1 MKDSIKC
8 PICGKNG
15 IPDFH
20 KEDVVCPC
28 CGSDLSVYHR
38 LSDLSEKSIGNST
51 NTKRY
56 NYLISLVSV
65 LVFISAIGCVSLY
78 IREKQINELSAN
90 KQIIELQKQN
100 SILNDSIMSLKKKIV
115 AQAEQQEKTFES
127 IRTYVVKKGDS
138 FCKISKQLYGT
149 EARYIEI
156 VKLNNLNAETVLH
169 EGDSLKVSE
178 K

>member
-1 MKDSIKC
+1 M
-8 PICGKNG
+8 
-15 IPDFH
+15 
-20 KEDVVCPC
+20 VCPC

-56 NYLISLVSV
+56 NYLISFVSV
-65 LVFISAIGCVSLY
+65 LVFISAIGCVLY

-115 AQAEQQEKTFES
+115 ALSEQQEKTFEG

-149 EARYIEI
+149 EARYTEI